1 MQFGQNNDSGDATTV
16 LSCDGASDTLRV
28 ENLQRRQSEAPQIA
42 VHAASREVGVM
53 GWSDGTRG
61 AGVLG
66 ETRGVA
72 GDGVRGLARGTSG
85 PGSIVAFGNRSTGVY
100 GEAGD
105 PDCNAAFFNGRTVVW
120 GDFWVG
126 GAKHFIIDHPLDPE
140 NRYLR
145 HTCVESPD
153 PLNVYGG
160 TVVTDQEGQAVV
172 ELPEYFEALNTDVRY
187 QLTVIGGF
195 AQAVVAEEV
204 LDNRFTVATDKPQV
218 KVSWQVSGV
227 RQDAYT
233 KANPHPAVQEK
244 HASERGTYIH
254 PEAWGKPKERGWTYE
269 RGADQNG
276 TTGGDAG
283 A

>member
-1 MQFGQNNDSGDATTV
+1 MTSGPMRFGMGNDSGEDTTV
-16 LSCDGASDTLRV
+16 LSCNGASETLRV
-28 ENLQRRQSEAPQIA
+28 QNLQGKGGDNPRVA
-42 VHAASREVGVM
+42 VSGESLDVGVK
-53 GWSDGTRG
+53 GWSEGVRG

-66 ETRGVA
+66 ETYGVA
-72 GDGVRGLARGTSG
+72 GDGVRGVAHGSAG
-85 PGSIVAFGNRSTGVY
+85 PGSIVPFGNRSTGVY

-120 GDFWVG
+120 GDFYVG

-140 NRYLR
+140 NRYLL

-153 PLNVYGG
+153 PLNVYSG
-160 TVVTDQEGQAVV
+160 TVVTDQEGKAVV

-187 QLTVIGGF
+187 HLTVIGGF

-204 LDNRFTVATDKPQV
+204 LDNRFIVATDKPQV

-233 KANPHPAVQEK
+233 KANPHPVEQEK
-244 HASERGTYIH
+244 HESERGTYIH

-269 RGADQNG
+269 R
-276 TTGGDAG
+276 DA
-283 A
+283 AHS